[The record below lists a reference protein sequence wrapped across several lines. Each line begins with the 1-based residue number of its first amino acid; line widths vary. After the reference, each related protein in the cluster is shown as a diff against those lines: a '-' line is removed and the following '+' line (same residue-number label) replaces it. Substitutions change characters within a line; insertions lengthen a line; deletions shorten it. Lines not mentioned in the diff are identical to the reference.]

1 MPVTTLRSGLNTFP
15 TSVTGGTTPDANR
28 IIDVSDWAMALEPR
42 RTPLLTRITKSDAV
56 SQRPFY
62 WGQSK
67 RVAVET
73 TASGAHNNSTTTLN
87 VASGTGVIL
96 QKYMILEIINFASGS
111 TTVLDPTRREIVW
124 VSAEPVAD
132 AATIVRAQSGTSGI
146 AHDAG
151 AKVIVIGTAE
161 PELQTHTIGPVTR
174 GFQFYNYVQR
184 FEEGVKADKAAQNMP
199 TWEHKNNP
207 MISDFEELQLKQKY
221 LVEMA
226 VWRGGRQAGDPSTP
240 LPATMGGIDTFL
252 TTNVYNLAGARVT
265 PRLLETSLRDL
276 AKNTEGGPEGIELF
290 MSYNTAAIF
299 DALIDPIR
307 MATATDTTLSL
318 TVDSVKFRFGTFRIT
333 VSHNCFDNVIYGLRV
348 ANLSVRPFRG
358 LNWHVSQKQ
367 GEMHG
372 SDTDEKYIS
381 ADLTFQLEKEASMF
395 KLYNFDG
402 NLDNYPSP
410 FSS

>member
-1 MPVTTLRSGLNTFP
+1 MPVTTIRSGLNTFP
-15 TSVTGGTTPDANR
+15 TSVTGGTIPDANR
-28 IIDVSDWAMALEPR
+28 IIEVDDWAMALEPR
-42 RTPLLTRITKSDAV
+42 RTPLLTRIYKNETV
-56 SQRPFY
+56 QQRPFY

-73 TASGAHNNSTTTLN
+73 TTSTTHTNSVTTLS
-87 VASGTGVIL
+87 VATGTGVIL
-96 QKYMILEIINFASGS
+96 QKYMMLEIINFASGS

-124 VSAEPVAD
+124 VSAEPSAD
-132 AATIVRAQSGTSGI
+132 TATIVRAQSGTSGI
-146 AHDAG
+146 AHDSG

-161 PELQTHTIGPVTR
+161 PELQAHTIGPVTR

-184 FEEGVKADKAAQNMP
+184 FQEGVKADKAAQNMP
-199 TWEHKNNP
+199 TWEHRNNP

-221 LVEMA
+221 LLEMA

-240 LPATMGGIDTFL
+240 LPATMGGIDTFI
-252 TTNVYNLAGARVT
+252 TTNVYNLATAKIT

-307 MATATDTTLSL
+307 MATATDSTLSL
-318 TVDSVKFRFGTFRIT
+318 TVESVKFRFGTFRIT
-333 VSHNCFDNVIYGLRV
+333 VSHNCFDNVIYGLRPS
-348 ANLSVRPFRG
+348 NLAVKPFKNM
-358 LNWHVSQKQ
+358 NWHVSQKR
-367 GEMHG
+367 GEDHG

-381 ADLTFQLEKEASMF
+381 GDFTLQVEKEASMF
-395 KLYNFDG
+395 KLYNFNG
-402 NLDNYPSP
+402 NLDDYPSP

>member
-42 RTPLLTRITKSDAV
+42 RTPLLSRITKSDAV

-73 TASGAHNNSTTTLN
+73 TLSGAHNNSTTTLN

-146 AHDAG
+146 AHDAA

-252 TTNVYNLAGARVT
+252 TTNVYNLAAARIT
-265 PRLLETSLRDL
+265 PRILETGLRDL

-348 ANLSVRPFRG
+348 ANLAVRPFRG

-395 KLYNFDG
+395 KFYNFDG